1 MKSEERQAH
10 WEKIYQE
17 KDTSQVSWYQAK
29 PEQSLEW
36 IKSVDLKAEDAI
48 IDIGG
53 GDSRLA
59 YFLLQEGFTNLSVL
73 DISAKALENAQ
84 ARMANKAGAINWI
97 CSDILKF
104 ETNQKFHF
112 WHDRAAF
119 HFLKAEHEIEQYVET
134 AAKAI
139 IPGGFL
145 LVATFSDHGP
155 KQCSGLEIRQY
166 DELQLIDRFNEHF
179 SMLDHQRQ
187 LHITPGGAEQEFL
200 FALFRR
206 FN

>member
-1 MKSEERQAH
+1 MNSEQRQAH

-17 KDTSQVSWYQAK
+17 KDTSQVSWFQAK
-29 PEQSLEW
+29 PEQSLDW
-36 IKSVDLKAEDAI
+36 IKSVDLNAEDAI

-53 GDSRLA
+53 GDGRLA
-59 YFLLQEGFTNLSVL
+59 DFLLLEGLKNITVL

-84 ARMANKAGAINWI
+84 ARMAEKAHYVNWI
-97 CSDILKF
+97 CSDIQAF
-104 ETNQKFHF
+104 ETNQQYHF

-119 HFLKAEHEIEQYVET
+119 HFLREDHEIERYVET
-134 AAKAI
+134 ASKAI
-139 IPGGFL
+139 ISGGYL

-155 KQCSGLEIRQY
+155 KKCSGLEVRQY

-179 SMLDHQRQ
+179 SMIDHRRQ
-187 LHITPGGAEQEFL
+187 LHPTPSGSKQEFL

-206 FN
+206 MA

>member
-1 MKSEERQAH
+1 MKSEQRQAH

-17 KDTSQVSWYQAK
+17 KDTSQVSWFQAK
-29 PEQSLEW
+29 PEQSLNW

-59 YFLLQEGFTNLSVL
+59 DFLLLEGFTNLSVL
-73 DISAKALENAQ
+73 DISAKALENSQ
-84 ARMANKAGAINWI
+84 ARMAEKAREVNWI
-97 CSDILKF
+97 CSDILAF
-104 ETNQKFHF
+104 ETKQQFHF

-119 HFLKAEHEIEQYVET
+119 HFLREDNEIERYVET

-145 LVATFSDHGP
+145 LLATFSDHGP
-155 KQCSGLEIRQY
+155 KKCSGLEIRQY

-179 SMLDHQRQ
+179 SMIDHQRQ
-187 LHITPGGAEQEFL
+187 LHPTPSGLEQEFL

-206 FN
+206 MA